1 MSVVQIIRRLAK
13 GLEAARSADLP
24 KIQQEIRNAR
34 VIGELAVK
42 FGKQRAKKFV
52 DEFQADPDKQSD

>member
-1 MSVVQIIRRLAK
+1 MAK
-13 GLEAARSADLP
+13 GFEAATSADLP

-34 VIGELAVK
+34 AIGELAVK